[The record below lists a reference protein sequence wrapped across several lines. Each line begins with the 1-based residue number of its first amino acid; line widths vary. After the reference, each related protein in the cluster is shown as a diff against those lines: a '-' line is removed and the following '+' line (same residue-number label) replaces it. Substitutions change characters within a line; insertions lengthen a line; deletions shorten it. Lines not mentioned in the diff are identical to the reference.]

1 MFIKSDNNKIITLT
15 CWLLQIRGTQK
26 EKKKPALSEKK
37 EEGSFDR
44 HINVI
49 QQSSFSPDYR
59 SLCAALYLNIAVI
72 FFIFIIII
80 IIYLF
85 ILFIFFSCW
94 KVRLQPSCC
103 WQIFNW
109 CFWDSFCAFQ
119 VWVIN
124 YVPLHTDRE
133 KYKSLYDY
141 YTYDL

>member
-1 MFIKSDNNKIITLT
+1 MLT
-15 CWLLQIRGTQK
+15 PSNSGHTKR
-26 EKKKPALSEKK
+26 KKKARALREK

-59 SLCAALYLNIAVI
+59 SVCVALYLNIAVI
-72 FFIFIIII
+72 FFKYSLLLLFI
-80 IIYLF
+80 YSF

-94 KVRLQPSCC
+94 KVGLQPSCC

-133 KYKSLYDY
+133 KYKSWYDY